1 MSGAS
6 TTTVSVVVPHYE
18 APHDLSLLLTA
29 LELQDHPLHLLDVVV
44 ADDGSAQAPD
54 PGERP
59 YRVRVVAQADE
70 GFRAAAARNLGAA
83 AGSGEVV
90 CFLDADT
97 VPEPGYVSAVVR
109 AVEAGADLV
118 VGRRRHGD
126 LASTSPDQLRR
137 WFGGD
142 AASAPEEFEEP
153 AWLLEAYERTDH
165 LRTAGDDAY
174 RFVISAV
181 LSTTRALFEEVGG
194 FEETFTAYGGE
205 DWELAHRC
213 WLAGATFH
221 HERDAVA
228 WHDGEDFAGRT
239 DDDDARRSRNVEGL
253 ALARFVAGPAT
264 RGQPGGGLVWDHPD
278 VVVVLDDAAGG
289 GLAED
294 ADGADV
300 VACVMS
306 LLAGSDAGVW
316 LRDGRV
322 AALLDDPR
330 VHVGEPPRAVL
341 GRCRYRVD
349 LDRPV
354 VLVGATLAELAEV
367 APVRVGEHLV
377 VRRTRDDHR
386 EDGAE
391 VLVLHADGVSADVP
405 RAVDLQRAWGRAD
418 HQHEPRFQ
426 RSGHLS
432 ERTPSSVTERP
443 IASA

>member
-1 MSGAS
+1 MSGPS
-6 TTTVSVVVPHYE
+6 STTVSVVVPHYE
-18 APHDLSLLLTA
+18 LPHDLALVLTA

-83 AGSGEVV
+83 ASTGEVI

-137 WFGGD
+137 WLASGD
-142 AASAPEEFEEP
+142 AGAAPREFEEP

-181 LSTTRALFEEVGG
+181 LSTTRALFERVGG
-194 FEETFTAYGGE
+194 FEESFTAYGGE

-213 WLAGATFH
+213 WLAGATFR
-221 HERDAVA
+221 HEPSAVA

-264 RGQPGGGLVWDHPD
+264 RGQPGGALVWDHPD
-278 VVVVLDDAAGG
+278 VVVVL
-289 GLAED
+289 ED
-294 ADGADV
+294 ATADPADV
-300 VACVMS
+300 VACVAS

-316 LRDGRV
+316 LREGRV
-322 AALLDDPR
+322 AELLDDPR

-354 VLVGATLAELAEV
+354 VLAGATLAELAEV
-367 APVRVGEHLV
+367 APVAVGEHLL

-386 EDGAE
+386 ADGAD
-391 VLVLHADGVSADVP
+391 VLALDVAGVSADVP
-405 RAVDLQRAWGRAD
+405 QEVDLQRAWGRAD

-426 RSGHLS
+426 RPAHRS
-432 ERTPSSVTERP
+432 ERTPFVATERP
-443 IASA
+443 SASA